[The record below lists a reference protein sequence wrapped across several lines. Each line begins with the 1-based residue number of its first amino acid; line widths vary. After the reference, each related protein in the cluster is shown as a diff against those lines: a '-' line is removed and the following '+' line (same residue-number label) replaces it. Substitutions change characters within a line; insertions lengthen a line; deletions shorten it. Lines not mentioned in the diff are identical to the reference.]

1 MKAAAVE
8 SSCLNAR
15 VSAAP
20 AMGGTKMFQ
29 VKVACRG
36 RSNSVYKSKED
47 FKSVVQMFQL
57 VAAMGR
63 RAPTPCAACASVIGA
78 STTLDRLCDEDAL
91 NVFLLSAL
99 EQLRTAGPD
108 AITACAAHR
117 GVVQILMDFLSV
129 RDGRYFCDAH
139 EKLRAEEPVADD
151 EDAEHPIMRCSLNR
165 TLSQQFGARDS
176 IC

>member
-1 MKAAAVE
+1 MKAATVE

-47 FKSVVQMFQL
+47 FKSVVHMFQL
-57 VAAMGR
+57 
-63 RAPTPCAACASVIGA
+63 
-78 STTLDRLCDEDAL
+78 DAL
-91 NVFLLSAL
+91 NMFLLSAL

-165 TLSQQFGARDS
+165 TLSQQFGVRDS